1 MLPKHA
7 NGKVSHIALFREPST
22 PSGKLF
28 FRGRSQFAHV
38 SPYAAAEADAAPA
51 EQARILRLQFGARQ
65 IDPGR
70 TSGRQASAGG
80 PQRISSQARPLRVIV
95 AAGSGLMLKAM
106 AWCGGCA
113 DLAFAN
119 FPIGVMSWIVTQVFA
134 GCAAYAEAM
143 YPTAAYAIEN
153 DADRCDPAPDRSP
166 QRGSFS
172 RSPSLVPDLSELS
185 RFAAEDGRKRSLF
198 PAAGRTQFIAA
209 APGGNDKI
217 VRLNVTR
224 RAPSGRLASI
234 TAIVAAWLSRRRRP
248 RGGCQATAERRQYS
262 RRALRGVRP
271 LR

>member
-7 NGKVSHIALFREPST
+7 NGKVSHIALFWEPSM
-22 PSGKLF
+22 PLGKSF
-28 FRGRSQFAHV
+28 FRGRSQFAHA
-38 SPYAAAEADAAPA
+38 SPYAGADAAPA

-65 IDPGR
+65 IDLER

-80 PQRISSQARPLRVIV
+80 PQRVSSRARPLRALL

-119 FPIGVMSWIVTQVFA
+119 FPIGIMSWIVTQVFT

-143 YPTAAYAIEN
+143 YPTAAYAVEN
-153 DADRCDPAPDRSP
+153 DDADRRDPAPDRPP
-166 QRGSFS
+166 QRGSSS
-172 RSPSLVPDLSELS
+172 RSLGLAPDLRELS
-185 RFAAEDGRKRSLF
+185 RFAADDSGKRSLF
-198 PAAGRTQFIAA
+198 PAAGRTQSIAA
-209 APGGNDKI
+209 VPGGNEKI

-248 RGGCQATAERRQYS
+248 GGGCQATAELRQYS
-262 RRALRGVRP
+262 RRALRGVGP